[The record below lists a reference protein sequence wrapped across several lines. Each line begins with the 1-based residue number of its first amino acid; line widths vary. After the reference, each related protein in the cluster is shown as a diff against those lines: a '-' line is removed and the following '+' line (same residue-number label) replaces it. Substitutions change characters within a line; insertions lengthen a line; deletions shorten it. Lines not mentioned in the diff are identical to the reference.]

1 MQISSDEPESAS
13 GIAGYFKKGK
23 FQFGILKGYEIGYFY
38 IKNQFIWEMGKAEQI
53 LMKFSFSSHHTSFI
67 HFFLPKKT

>member
-1 MQISSDEPESAS
+1 MQISSDEPESAT

-23 FQFGILKGYEIGYFY
+23 FQFGILKGYFY
-38 IKNQFIWEMGKAEQI
+38 IKNQFIWEMGKAKQI